1 MKKGKL
7 VVLALILIVLL
18 FAGFGFYCLFKNQ
31 LSAEE
36 QIDLKKIV
44 QQFSSSKVVEDLKK
58 DGYRIQGYYVKAT
71 ETIRINISKDK
82 EKSGVVYQINPK
94 NGTLE
99 TSFYP
104 EQNLEKVATYAL
116 ISSLTE
122 DSEKNF
128 RKLQFDLYDLYSFDR
143 EGIDFETVDGKLKV
157 EFSAVKKISLDQI
170 DPQLV
175 EG

>member
-18 FAGFGFYCLFKNQ
+18 FAGFGLYCLFENQ
-31 LSAEE
+31 LPAEE

-82 EKSGVVYQINPK
+82 EKSGVIYQTNPK

-104 EQNLEKVATYAL
+104 EQALEKVATYAL

-128 RKLQFDLYDLYSFDR
+128 RKLQFDLYDLYSLDR
-143 EGIDFETVDGKLKV
+143 EGIGFEIIAGKLKV
-157 EFSAVKKISLDQI
+157 KFSAVRKISLDQI